1 MARPKAPG
9 VAEIDDN
16 FAYHPA
22 TEETGPL
29 HDQVRD
35 VCKKAALALNKILP
49 PGRHRAM
56 AITHLQEAMWAANTS
71 VAVDYGKP
79 TGILAAV
86 FGTESK
92 PKGTVTHLPGGPADV
107 AAKKAAPVKRAPAK
121 KTAVVRAAARVK
133 ARDAEILDRL
143 ADEEPKAA
151 PTKRVARRA
160 TRP

>member
-9 VAEIDDN
+9 VAEIEDN
-16 FAYHPA
+16 FSFHPA

-79 TGILAAV
+79 SEIERALGIRAKETATPAA
-86 FGTESK
+86 T
-92 PKGTVTHLPGGPADV
+92 PPAKKV
-107 AAKKAAPVKRAPAK
+107 AAKKTVVK
-121 KTAVVRAAARVK
+121 AAARVK
-133 ARDAEILDRL
+133 VRDAEILDRL

-151 PTKRVARRA
+151 PAKRVARRA
-160 TRP
+160 SRP